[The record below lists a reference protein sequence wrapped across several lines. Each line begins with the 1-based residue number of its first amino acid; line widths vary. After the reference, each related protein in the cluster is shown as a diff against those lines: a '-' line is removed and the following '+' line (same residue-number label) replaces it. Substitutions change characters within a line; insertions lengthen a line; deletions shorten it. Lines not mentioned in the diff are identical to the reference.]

1 DTGVG
6 IPAEELPRLF
16 ERFHRIRSVRGRALE
31 GTGIGLALVQELVRL
46 HGGSIRVESVWG
58 RGSTFIVSVP
68 LARAPSPAGPDPA
81 PAARPLPA
89 TGLGAGL
96 YLAGGTRWLPDPSQL
111 GAAGAGSLKGHEA
124 SAAGCEGPG
133 DDQEVGDRPRVLV
146 VDDNADMRRYL

>member
-1 DTGVG
+1 G
-6 IPAEELPRLF
+6 ILAEELPRLF

-81 PAARPLPA
+81 PAAPPSPPA
-89 TGLGAGL
+89 ALGAGL
-96 YLAGGTRWLPDPSQL
+96 FLTEATRWLPDPSQID
-111 GAAGAGSLKGHEA
+111 AAVAGRFWGQEA
-124 SAAGCEGPG
+124 SARCEGPG

-146 VDDNADMRRYL
+146 ADDNADMRRYLGRLL